1 MEVIK
6 GLYKVKWKCTANTY
20 VVASTYNNVEDII
33 RMVRQNDNRCD
44 DITGIE
50 EVFLPSFDSDPLK
63 RGERV
68 HVFYEFNIL

>member
-1 MEVIK
+1 MEAIK
-6 GLYKVKWKCTANTY
+6 GLYKVKWRCTSNTY
-20 VVASTYNNVEDII
+20 VVANTYNSVEEII

-63 RGERV
+63 RRESV
-68 HVFYEFNIL
+68 HIFYGFNIL